1 MKYYKLE
8 PTYKK
13 SLVEF
18 YTFTRPLSDL
28 KEDHGLHEDAKAY
41 LVKEIGW
48 RWGDFTIE
56 VPETEEEINEW
67 LEFRDDGQYE
77 TFYDLA
83 VDYGL
88 TETDEET
95 GEEVLPSDRSIVELI
110 EEMLLPDL
118 DDDYIMISED
128 YPDAEMNS
136 TWDGCWE
143 DWSIRTG
150 WTEDAPI
157 KSISMVLDDVDEL
170 IEEVD
175 EAYAEEY
182 EDGVESLG
190 WTFEHCE
197 YEMHCKPMI
206 TPIDENGEE
215 IGEPMMSEE

>member
-1 MKYYKLE
+1 MKYYRLE

-48 RWGDFTIE
+48 RWGDFTVE
-56 VPETEEEINEW
+56 VPETDEEIAEW
-67 LEFRDDGQYE
+67 LEFKDEGQYE

-95 GEEVLPSDRSIVELI
+95 GEEVLPSDRSVVELI
-110 EEMLLPDL
+110 EGMLLPDL

-128 YPDAEMNS
+128 YPDAQMNS

-150 WTEDAPI
+150 WTEDAP
-157 KSISMVLDDVDEL
+157 VLDDVDEL

-182 EDGVESLG
+182 EDGVEALG
-190 WTFEHCE
+190 WTFQTCE

>member
-1 MKYYKLE
+1 MKYYRLE

-28 KEDHGLHEDAKAY
+28 KEDHGLHEDAKTY

-56 VPETEEEINEW
+56 VPETDEEIAEW
-67 LEFRDDGQYE
+67 LEFKDEGQYE

-95 GEEVLPSDRSIVELI
+95 GEEVLPSDRSVVELI
-110 EEMLLPDL
+110 EGMLLPDL

-128 YPDAEMNS
+128 YPDAQMNS

-150 WTEDAPI
+150 WTEDAP
-157 KSISMVLDDVDEL
+157 VLDDVDEL

-182 EDGVESLG
+182 EDGVEALG
-190 WTFEHCE
+190 WTFQTCE

>member
-1 MKYYKLE
+1 MKYFRLE

-18 YTFTRPLSDL
+18 YTFSRPLSDL
-28 KEDHGLHEDAKAY
+28 KEDHGLHEDAKAH
-41 LVKEIGW
+41 LIKEIGW

-56 VPETEEEINEW
+56 VPETDEEIAEW
-67 LEFRDDGQYE
+67 LEFKDEGQYD

-95 GEEVLPSDRSIVELI
+95 GEEVLPSDRSVVELI
-110 EEMLLPDL
+110 QDMLLPDL

-128 YPDAEMNS
+128 YPDAQMNS

-143 DWSIRTG
+143 DWNLRTG
-150 WTEDAPI
+150 WTEDSP
-157 KSISMVLDDVDEL
+157 VLENVDEL
-170 IEEVD
+170 IEEID

-182 EDGVESLG
+182 EDGVEALG

-215 IGEPMMSEE
+215 IGEPMQADDD

>member
-1 MKYYKLE
+1 MKYYRLE

-56 VPETEEEINEW
+56 VPETDEEIAEW
-67 LEFRDDGQYE
+67 LEFKDEGQYE

-95 GEEVLPSDRSIVELI
+95 GEEVLPSDRSVVELI
-110 EEMLLPDL
+110 EGMLLPDL

-128 YPDAEMNS
+128 YPDAQMNS

-150 WTEDAPI
+150 WTEDAP
-157 KSISMVLDDVDEL
+157 VLDDVDEL

-182 EDGVESLG
+182 EDGVEALG
-190 WTFEHCE
+190 WTFQTCE

>member
-1 MKYYKLE
+1 MKYFKLE

-18 YTFTRPLSDL
+18 YTFSRPLSDL
-28 KEDHGLHEDAKAY
+28 KEDHGLHKDAKAH
-41 LVKEIGW
+41 LIKEIGW

-56 VPETEEEINEW
+56 VPETDDEIAEW
-67 LEFRDDGQYE
+67 LEFRDEGQYD

-95 GEEVLPSDRSIVELI
+95 GEEVLPSDRSVVELI
-110 EEMLLPDL
+110 QDMLLPDL

-128 YPDAEMNS
+128 YPDAQMNS

-150 WTEDAPI
+150 WTADSP
-157 KSISMVLDDVDEL
+157 VLENIDEL
-170 IEEVD
+170 IEEID

-182 EDGVESLG
+182 EEGVEALG
-190 WTFEHCE
+190 WTFDDCE

-206 TPIDENGEE
+206 TPVDENGED
-215 IGEPMMSEE
+215 IGEPMQSESDE

>member
-1 MKYYKLE
+1 MKYFKLE

-18 YTFTRPLSDL
+18 YTFSRPLSDL
-28 KEDHGLHEDAKAY
+28 KEDHGLHKDAKAH
-41 LVKEIGW
+41 LIKEIGW

-56 VPETEEEINEW
+56 VPETDDEIAEW
-67 LEFRDDGQYE
+67 LEFKDEGQYD

-95 GEEVLPSDRSIVELI
+95 GEEVLPSDRSVVELI
-110 EEMLLPDL
+110 QDMLLPDL

-128 YPDAEMNS
+128 YPDAQMNS

-150 WTEDAPI
+150 WTADSP
-157 KSISMVLDDVDEL
+157 VLENIDEL
-170 IEEVD
+170 IEEID

-182 EDGVESLG
+182 EEGVEALG
-190 WTFEHCE
+190 WTFGSLKDTALMKSSAELV
-197 YEMHCKPMI
+197 
-206 TPIDENGEE
+206 TLTN
-215 IGEPMMSEE
+215 

>member
-1 MKYYKLE
+1 MKYYRLE

-48 RWGDFTIE
+48 RWGDFTVE
-56 VPETEEEINEW
+56 VPETDEEIAEW
-67 LEFRDDGQYE
+67 LEFKDEGQYE

-95 GEEVLPSDRSIVELI
+95 GEEVLPSDRSVVELI
-110 EEMLLPDL
+110 EGMLLPDL

-128 YPDAEMNS
+128 YPDAQMNS

-150 WTEDAPI
+150 WTEDAP
-157 KSISMVLDDVDEL
+157 VLDDVDEL

-182 EDGVESLG
+182 EDGVEALG
-190 WTFEHCE
+190 WTFETCE

>member
-1 MKYYKLE
+1 MKYYRLE

-48 RWGDFTIE
+48 RWGDFTVE
-56 VPETEEEINEW
+56 VPETDEEIAEW
-67 LEFRDDGQYE
+67 LEFKDEGQYE

-95 GEEVLPSDRSIVELI
+95 GEEVLPSDRSVVELI
-110 EEMLLPDL
+110 EGMLLPDL

-128 YPDAEMNS
+128 YPDAQMNS

-150 WTEDAPI
+150 WTEDAP
-157 KSISMVLDDVDEL
+157 VLDDVDEL

-182 EDGVESLG
+182 EDGVETLG
-190 WTFEHCE
+190 WTFQTCE

>member
-1 MKYYKLE
+1 MKYYRLE

-48 RWGDFTIE
+48 RWGDFTVE
-56 VPETEEEINEW
+56 VPETDEEIAEW
-67 LEFRDDGQYE
+67 LEFKDEGQYE

-95 GEEVLPSDRSIVELI
+95 GEEVLPSDRSVVELI
-110 EEMLLPDL
+110 EGMLLPDL

-128 YPDAEMNS
+128 YPDAQMNS

-150 WTEDAPI
+150 WTEDAP
-157 KSISMVLDDVDEL
+157 VLDDVDEL

-182 EDGVESLG
+182 EEGVEALG
-190 WTFEHCE
+190 WTFETCE

>member
-1 MKYYKLE
+1 MKYFKLE

-18 YTFTRPLSDL
+18 YTFSRPLSDL
-28 KEDHGLHEDAKAY
+28 KEDHGLHKDAKAH
-41 LVKEIGW
+41 LIKEIGW

-56 VPETEEEINEW
+56 VPETDDEIAEW
-67 LEFRDDGQYE
+67 LEFRDEGQYD

-95 GEEVLPSDRSIVELI
+95 GEEVLPSDRSVVELI
-110 EEMLLPDL
+110 QDMLLPDL

-128 YPDAEMNS
+128 YPDAQMNS

-150 WTEDAPI
+150 WTADSP
-157 KSISMVLDDVDEL
+157 VLENIDEL
-170 IEEVD
+170 IEEID

-182 EDGVESLG
+182 EEGVEALG
-190 WTFEHCE
+190 WTFDDCE
-197 YEMHCKPMI
+197 FEMHCKPMI
-206 TPIDENGEE
+206 TQIDRDGEE
-215 IGEPMMSEE
+215 IGEPMQSESDE

>member
-1 MKYYKLE
+1 MKYFKLE

-18 YTFTRPLSDL
+18 YTFSRPLSDL
-28 KEDHGLHEDAKAY
+28 KEDHGLHKDAKAH
-41 LVKEIGW
+41 LIKEIGW

-56 VPETEEEINEW
+56 VPETDDEIAEW
-67 LEFRDDGQYE
+67 LEFKDEGQYD

-95 GEEVLPSDRSIVELI
+95 GEEVLPSDRSVVELI
-110 EEMLLPDL
+110 QDMLLPDL

-128 YPDAEMNS
+128 YPDAQMNS

-150 WTEDAPI
+150 WTADSP
-157 KSISMVLDDVDEL
+157 VLENIDEL
-170 IEEVD
+170 IEEID

-182 EDGVESLG
+182 EEGVEALG
-190 WTFEHCE
+190 WTFDDCE

-206 TPIDENGEE
+206 TPVDENGED
-215 IGEPMMSEE
+215 IGEPMQSESDE